1 MNKSLKKS
9 MAVGA
14 LALGA
19 AATAHAQLSL
29 YGLIDMSYGKSIAD
43 DAANLKADFHSG
55 GDSGSGQG
63 NSTTRVG
70 MKGSIDAGSGV
81 KMNFRLE
88 SGGITSNGEVNPGGA
103 FFSRAAWLGASG
115 SFGEV
120 RLGRQD
126 SVPYQVMG
134 GYDFNGISNGIASG
148 GYTGV
153 GVWARGRQSRSL
165 QYILP
170 TLATG
175 LNAQFGV
182 VPKGNGPAGTKD
194 VLSGGVKYSGG
205 PFSVGGA
212 FQTKGTSAGK
222 DFASVAGT
230 YALGPVK
237 FMLGYADGGKVASG
251 GSGSGPSA
259 GVTAS
264 LAGFTF
270 GALAAQNRDSAAKSR
285 AVEVF
290 GNYEVLKST
299 YAYVE
304 AGNWKPSGASTA
316 TGYAAGVIFV
326 F

>member
-1 MNKSLKKS
+1 MKASL
-9 MAVGA
+9 MTGA
-14 LALGA
+14 LLLGLT
-19 AATAHAQLSL
+19 ATAHAQLSL

-55 GDSGSGQG
+55 GDAGSGEG

-70 MKGSIDAGSGV
+70 MKGSLDAGSGV
-81 KMNFRLE
+81 KMNFKLE
-88 SGGITSNGEVNPGGA
+88 TGGITSNGEVNPGGA
-103 FFSRAAWLGASG
+103 FFNRHAWLGAAG

-120 RLGRQD
+120 RLGRQE

-134 GYDFNGISNGIASG
+134 GYDFNAQSNGISSG

-165 QYILP
+165 QYIAP
-170 TLATG
+170 TFVTG
-175 LNAQFGV
+175 LALQAGL

-194 VLSGGVKYSGG
+194 VFSAGAKFETG
-205 PFSVGGA
+205 PFSIGGSL
-212 FQTKGTSAGK
+212 QTKANSASK
-222 DFASVAGT
+222 DFVSAAGS
-230 YALGPVK
+230 YALSPVK

-251 GSGSGPSA
+251 GTGAGPSA
-259 GVTAS
+259 GVVAT

-270 GALAAQNRDSAAKSR
+270 GALAAQNRDDNAKSR
-285 AVEVF
+285 AAEIF
-290 GNYEVLKST
+290 GNYQVLKNT

-304 AGNWKPSGASTA
+304 AGNFKPSGGASA